1 MKTKYSNLIK
11 EIKDKDLIISL
22 YFTQMLLLTIAFILG
37 IFLFDSLSA
46 FFDLFTIVDSNIL
59 IVGGTAGLIVVLVDL
74 LFMKLLPPTYYDDG
88 GLNKRIF
95 QNRSL
100 YHIAMIAAVVAIGE
114 EILFRGVI
122 QTHFGLIASSLL
134 FALVHYRY
142 LFNWFLFVNII
153 ALSFLIGFIYFQTG
167 NLLVTIFMHFLVD
180 FLRGCIIRYKF
191 IKKHKEQ
198 EGIFDE

>member
-11 EIKDKDLIISL
+11 DIKDKDLIISL

-37 IFLFDSLSA
+37 IFLFDSFSA
-46 FFDLFTIVDSNIL
+46 FLALFTIVDSNIL

-88 GLNKRIF
+88 GLNERIF
-95 QNRSL
+95 Q
-100 YHIAMIAAVVAIGE
+100 

-180 FLRGCIIRYKF
+180 FLSGCIIRYKF

-198 EGIFDE
+198 DGIFDE

>member
-11 EIKDKDLIISL
+11 DIKDKDLIISL
-22 YFTQMLLLTIAFILG
+22 YFTQMLLLMIAFILG

-46 FFDLFTIVDSNIL
+46 FLDLFTIVDSNIL

-153 ALSFLIGFIYFQTG
+153 ALSFLIGIIYFQTG

-180 FLRGCIIRYKF
+180 FLSGCIIRYKF

-198 EGIFDE
+198 DGIFDE

>member
-1 MKTKYSNLIK
+1 MV
-11 EIKDKDLIISL
+11 
-22 YFTQMLLLTIAFILG
+22 
-37 IFLFDSLSA
+37 
-46 FFDLFTIVDSNIL
+46 LFTILDPNIL
-59 IVGGTAGLIVVLVDL
+59 LVGGTASLIVVLVDL
-74 LFMKLLPPTYYDDG
+74 IFMKLLPEKYYDDG
-88 GLNKRIF
+88 GLNERIF
-95 QNRSL
+95 QKRPF
-100 YHIAMIAAVVAIGE
+100 HQIAVIAAVVAIGE

-153 ALSFLIGFIYFQTG
+153 ALSFLIGFIYSQTG

-180 FLRGCIIRYKF
+180 FLSGCIIRYKF
-191 IKKHKEQ
+191 IKKHKER

>member
-1 MKTKYSNLIK
+1 MKTKYFNLIK
-11 EIKDKDLIISL
+11 DIQEKDLIFSL

-37 IFLFDSLSA
+37 LFLFDSLSS
-46 FFDLFTIVDSNIL
+46 FLTLFTIVDPNIL
-59 IVGGTAGLIVVLVDL
+59 IIGGTVGIIVVLVDL
-74 LFMKLLPPTYYDDG
+74 IFMKLLPKNYYDDG
-88 GLNKRIF
+88 GLNERIF
-95 QNRSL
+95 QNL
-100 YHIAMIAAVVAIGE
+100 PFYHIALIAAVVAIGE

-134 FALVHYRY
+134 FAIVHYRY

-153 ALSFLIGFIYFQTG
+153 ALSFLIGFIYSQTG

-180 FLRGCIIRYKF
+180 FLSGCIIRYKF
-191 IKKHKEQ
+191 IKKHKER

>member
-11 EIKDKDLIISL
+11 DIKDKDLIISL

-46 FFDLFTIVDSNIL
+46 FLDLFTIVDSNIL

-122 QTHFGLIASSLL
+122 QSHFGLIASSLL

-180 FLRGCIIRYKF
+180 FLSGCIIRYKF
-191 IKKHKEQ
+191 IKKQKEQ
-198 EGIFDE
+198 DGIFDE

>member
-1 MKTKYSNLIK
+1 MKKKYFNLIK
-11 EIKDKDLIISL
+11 DISDKDLILSL
-22 YFTQMLLLTIAFILG
+22 YFTQLLLLTIAFILG
-37 IFLFDSLSA
+37 IFLFDSVSA
-46 FFDLFTIVDSNIL
+46 FLELFTIAPNIL
-59 IVGGTAGLIVVLVDL
+59 IVGGTAGLLVVLVDL
-74 LFMKLLPPTYYDDG
+74 LLMKLLPVNYYDDG
-88 GLNKRIF
+88 GLNERIF
-95 QNRSL
+95 QNCPF
-100 YHIAMIAAVVAIGE
+100 YHIAVISAVIAIGE

-122 QTHFGLIASSLL
+122 QTHFGLIASSVI

-153 ALSFLIGFIYFQTG
+153 ALSFLIGFIYVQTG

-180 FLRGCIIRYKF
+180 FLSGCIIRYKY

>member
-1 MKTKYSNLIK
+1 MKTKYFNLIK
-11 EIKDKDLIISL
+11 DIQEKDLIFSL
-22 YFTQMLLLTIAFILG
+22 YFTQLLLLTIAFILG
-37 IFLFDSLSA
+37 LFLFDSVSSFLA
-46 FFDLFTIVDSNIL
+46 LFTILDPNIL
-59 IVGGTAGLIVVLVDL
+59 LVGGTASLIVVLVDL
-74 LFMKLLPPTYYDDG
+74 IFMNLLPEKYYDDG
-88 GLNKRIF
+88 GLNERIF
-95 QNRSL
+95 QKRPF
-100 YHIAMIAAVVAIGE
+100 HQIAVISAAVAIGE

-134 FALVHYRY
+134 FAIVHYRY

-167 NLLVTIFMHFLVD
+167 NLLVTIIMHFLVD
-180 FLRGCIIRYKF
+180 FLSGCIIRYKY

>member
-1 MKTKYSNLIK
+1 MKTKYFNLIK
-11 EIKDKDLIISL
+11 DIQEKDLIFSL
-22 YFTQMLLLTIAFILG
+22 YFTQLLLLTIAFILG
-37 IFLFDSLSA
+37 LFLFDSVSSFLV
-46 FFDLFTIVDSNIL
+46 LFTILDPNIL
-59 IVGGTAGLIVVLVDL
+59 LVGGTASLIVVLVDL
-74 LFMKLLPPTYYDDG
+74 IFMKLLPEKYYDDG
-88 GLNKRIF
+88 GLNERIF
-95 QNRSL
+95 QKRPF
-100 YHIAMIAAVVAIGE
+100 HQIAVIAAVVAIGE

-134 FALVHYRY
+134 FAIVHYRY

-180 FLRGCIIRYKF
+180 FLSGCIIRYKF

-198 EGIFDE
+198 DGIFDE

>member
-11 EIKDKDLIISL
+11 DIKDKDLIISL
-22 YFTQMLLLTIAFILG
+22 YFTQMLLLMIAFILG

-46 FFDLFTIVDSNIL
+46 FLDLFTIVDSNIL

-88 GLNKRIF
+88 GLNERIF

-180 FLRGCIIRYKF
+180 FLSGCIIRYKF

-198 EGIFDE
+198 DGIFDE

>member
-1 MKTKYSNLIK
+1 MKKRYVDLIK
-11 EIKDKDLIISL
+11 EIPDRELLISF
-22 YFTQMLLLTIAFILG
+22 YTTQILLLTISFFLG

-46 FFDLFTIVDSNIL
+46 FLDLFHWTDINILLVGGIAGIGVVIVDLVLMKIL
-59 IVGGTAGLIVVLVDL
+59 PA
-74 LFMKLLPPTYYDDG
+74 KYYNDG
-88 GLNKRIF
+88 GLNERMF
-95 QNRSL
+95 QRRPL
-100 YHIAMIAAVVAIGE
+100 FQIALIAAVVAIGE

-122 QTHFGLIASSLL
+122 QTHLGLIASSLL

-180 FLRGCIIRYKF
+180 FLSGCIIRYKY